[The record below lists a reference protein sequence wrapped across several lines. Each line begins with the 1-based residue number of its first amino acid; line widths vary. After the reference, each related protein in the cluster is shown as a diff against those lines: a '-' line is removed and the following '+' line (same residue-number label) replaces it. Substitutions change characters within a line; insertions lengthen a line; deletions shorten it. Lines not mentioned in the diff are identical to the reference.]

1 MSGVM
6 CSLVLLVVFAAL
18 AVLRARPL
26 TLAGD
31 CQFGLVQAWVSVISL
46 IPFPLTCGS
55 PAQVSSKF
63 RDSGYHRTAGRESGS
78 LMGVGQLLRFSRLY
92 STSSQPLTNQE
103 RAKV

>member
-26 TLAGD
+26 TLAVD

-46 IPFPLTCGS
+46 IPFTPDL
-55 PAQVSSKF
+55 
-63 RDSGYHRTAGRESGS
+63 RESN
-78 LMGVGQLLRFSRLY
+78 
-92 STSSQPLTNQE
+92 SSVIQVP
-103 RAKV
+103 